1 MGLSSGCRK
10 PPAEL
15 PEVLKAAKAF
25 HGHLGPN
32 VTIGLRMGRIIV
44 GRLGDTPFSFHIR
57 CFTGK
62 TPPLS
67 CVMDG
72 LQLSTPCTVGNG
84 GIEIVESGEVRATAS
99 DKAGRTVEVRLRPEI
114 SERIEAEYDPNHE
127 EALPVVLWE
136 MSEETLFEVTG
147 ERKA

>member
-1 MGLSSGCRK
+1 MGLSSGRK
-10 PPAEL
+10 ESPVEL
-15 PEVLKAAKAF
+15 PEALKAAKAF

-44 GRLGDTPFSFHIR
+44 GRLGDTPFSYHIR

-62 TPPLS
+62 TPPIS

-84 GIEIVESGEVRATAS
+84 GIEIMECGEARVVAL
-99 DKAGRTVEVRLRPEI
+99 DKTGRTVEVRLRSEI
-114 SERIEAEYDPNHE
+114 SERIEKEYDPKHE
-127 EALPVVLWE
+127 ETLPLALWE
-136 MSEETLFEVTG
+136 MSEESLFEVREDMG
-147 ERKA
+147 